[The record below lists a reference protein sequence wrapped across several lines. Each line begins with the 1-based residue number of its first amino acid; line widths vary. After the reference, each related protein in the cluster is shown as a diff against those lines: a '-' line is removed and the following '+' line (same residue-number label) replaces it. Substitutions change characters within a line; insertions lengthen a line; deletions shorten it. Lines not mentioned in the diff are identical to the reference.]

1 MKLMF
6 TLRDD
11 YLTLNR
17 AVTEDYQY
25 IRWCDEPLRVTG
37 MDKSDLVKVRKG
49 TVMPKHW
56 MRQITNL
63 ELEMAKYKTCVKCG
77 DYLRGFDCI

>member
-6 TLRDD
+6 TLRDN

-17 AVTEDYQY
+17 IVTEDYQY
-25 IRWCDEPLRVTG
+25 IRWCDEPLRITG
-37 MDKSDLVKVRKG
+37 MDKSGLTKVHKG

-56 MRQITNL
+56 IR
-63 ELEMAKYKTCVKCG
+63 
-77 DYLRGFDCI
+77 

>member
-11 YLTLNR
+11 CLTLNR
-17 AVTEDYQY
+17 IITADFNY
-25 IRWCDEPLRVTG
+25 IRWCDEPLRVTE
-37 MDKSDLVKVRKG
+37 MSKANLPKVIKG

-56 MRQITNL
+56 MR
-63 ELEMAKYKTCVKCG
+63 
-77 DYLRGFDCI
+77 

>member
-11 YLTLNR
+11 YYSNLPRIIT
-17 AVTEDYQY
+17 ADFKY
-25 IRWCDEPLRVTG
+25 IRWCDEPLRVTK
-37 MDKSDLVKVRKG
+37 MSKINLLKVLKG

-56 MRQITNL
+56 MR
-63 ELEMAKYKTCVKCG
+63 
-77 DYLRGFDCI
+77 

>member
-17 AVTEDYQY
+17 IVTEDYQY
-25 IRWCDEPLRVTG
+25 IRWCDEPLRKTG
-37 MDKSDLVKVRKG
+37 MDKSGLVKVHKG

-56 MRQITNL
+56 MR
-63 ELEMAKYKTCVKCG
+63 
-77 DYLRGFDCI
+77 

>member
-11 YLTLNR
+11 YSNLHSI
-17 AVTEDYQY
+17 VTEDTKY
-25 IRWCDEPLRVTG
+25 IRWNDEPLREAVFHVRPI
-37 MDKSDLVKVRKG
+37 DLIKVSKG

-56 MRQITNL
+56 MR
-63 ELEMAKYKTCVKCG
+63 
-77 DYLRGFDCI
+77 

>member
-1 MKLMF
+1 MKLIF

-17 AVTEDYQY
+17 VVIGDYQY
-25 IRWCDEPLRVTG
+25 IRWCDEPLRITV
-37 MDKSDLVKVRKG
+37 MDKSGLVKVHKG

-56 MRQITNL
+56 MR
-63 ELEMAKYKTCVKCG
+63 
-77 DYLRGFDCI
+77 

>member
-6 TLRDD
+6 TLRDA

-17 AVTEDYQY
+17 VVTEDYQY
-25 IRWCDEPLRVTG
+25 IRWGDEPLRTTE
-37 MDKSDLVKVRKG
+37 MIPRSLIKVPKG

-56 MRQITNL
+56 IR
-63 ELEMAKYKTCVKCG
+63 
-77 DYLRGFDCI
+77 

>member
-17 AVTEDYQY
+17 VVTEDYKY
-25 IRWCDEPLRVTG
+25 IRWCDEPLRITR
-37 MDKSDLVKVRKG
+37 MDKYKSSLVKVHKG
-49 TVMPKHW
+49 TVMPKPW
-56 MRQITNL
+56 MR
-63 ELEMAKYKTCVKCG
+63 
-77 DYLRGFDCI
+77 

>member
-17 AVTEDYQY
+17 VVTEDYQY
-25 IRWCDEPLRVTG
+25 IRWCDEPLRTTD
-37 MDKSDLVKVRKG
+37 MISWYLIKVPKG
-49 TVMPKHW
+49 TVIPKHW
-56 MRQITNL
+56 IR
-63 ELEMAKYKTCVKCG
+63 
-77 DYLRGFDCI
+77 

>member
-1 MKLMF
+1 MKLVF

-17 AVTEDYQY
+17 VVTEDYKY
-25 IRWCDEPLRVTG
+25 IRWCDEPLRITG
-37 MDKSDLVKVRKG
+37 MDKSGLTKVHKG

-56 MRQITNL
+56 MR
-63 ELEMAKYKTCVKCG
+63 
-77 DYLRGFDCI
+77 

>member
-6 TLRDD
+6 TLRDK

-17 AVTEDYQY
+17 VITEDYQY
-25 IRWCDEPLRVTG
+25 IRWYGKPLRTTEMIPVY
-37 MDKSDLVKVRKG
+37 LIKVPKG

-56 MRQITNL
+56 IR
-63 ELEMAKYKTCVKCG
+63 
-77 DYLRGFDCI
+77 

>member
-6 TLRDD
+6 TLRDN

-17 AVTEDYQY
+17 VVIGNYQY
-25 IRWCDEPLRVTG
+25 IRWGDEPLRITT
-37 MDKSDLVKVRKG
+37 MIPADLPKVPKG

-56 MRQITNL
+56 MR
-63 ELEMAKYKTCVKCG
+63 
-77 DYLRGFDCI
+77 

>member
-17 AVTEDYQY
+17 VVTEDYQY
-25 IRWCDEPLRVTG
+25 IRWCDEPLRITE
-37 MDKSDLVKVRKG
+37 MCKSSLIKVPKG

-56 MRQITNL
+56 IR
-63 ELEMAKYKTCVKCG
+63 
-77 DYLRGFDCI
+77 

>member
-6 TLRDD
+6 TLRDK

-17 AVTEDYQY
+17 VVTEDYQY
-25 IRWCDEPLRVTG
+25 IRWYYEPLRITG
-37 MDKSDLVKVRKG
+37 MDKSDLIKVHKG

-56 MRQITNL
+56 MR
-63 ELEMAKYKTCVKCG
+63 
-77 DYLRGFDCI
+77 

>member
-17 AVTEDYQY
+17 IVTEDYQY
-25 IRWCDEPLRVTG
+25 IRWCDEPLRITK
-37 MDKSDLVKVRKG
+37 MDKSGLTKVRK
-49 TVMPKHW
+49 K
-56 MRQITNL
+56 NCN
-63 ELEMAKYKTCVKCG
+63 A
-77 DYLRGFDCI
+77 

>member
-17 AVTEDYQY
+17 IVTENYQY
-25 IRWCDEPLRVTG
+25 IRWFDEPLRTTEMIPGSLLKVT
-37 MDKSDLVKVRKG
+37 KG
-49 TVMPKHW
+49 TVMLKHW
-56 MRQITNL
+56 VR
-63 ELEMAKYKTCVKCG
+63 
-77 DYLRGFDCI
+77 

>member
-1 MKLMF
+1 MKLIF

-17 AVTEDYQY
+17 IVTEDYQY
-25 IRWCDEPLRVTG
+25 IRWCDESLRVTR
-37 MDKSDLVKVRKG
+37 MDKSGLVKIRKG

-56 MRQITNL
+56 R
-63 ELEMAKYKTCVKCG
+63 
-77 DYLRGFDCI
+77 R

>member
-6 TLRDD
+6 TLRDK

-17 AVTEDYQY
+17 VVTEDYQY
-25 IRWCDEPLRVTG
+25 IRWCDEPLRKTG
-37 MDKSDLVKVRKG
+37 RDKSGLINVPKG

-56 MRQITNL
+56 MR
-63 ELEMAKYKTCVKCG
+63 
-77 DYLRGFDCI
+77 

>member
-17 AVTEDYQY
+17 VVTEDYQY
-25 IRWCDEPLRVTG
+25 IRWCDEPLRITG
-37 MDKSDLVKVRKG
+37 MDKLGLGKVNKR
-49 TVMPKHW
+49 TVMLKHW
-56 MRQITNL
+56 MR
-63 ELEMAKYKTCVKCG
+63 
-77 DYLRGFDCI
+77 

>member
-11 YLTLNR
+11 YSNLHSI
-17 AVTEDYQY
+17 VTEDINY
-25 IRWCDEPLRVTG
+25 IRWNDEPLRETVFHVRPT
-37 MDKSDLVKVRKG
+37 DLIKVSKG

-56 MRQITNL
+56 MR
-63 ELEMAKYKTCVKCG
+63 
-77 DYLRGFDCI
+77 

>member
-11 YLTLNR
+11 YSTLNR
-17 AVTEDYQY
+17 IITADLKY
-25 IRWCDEPLRVTG
+25 IRWCDEPLRGTEVTPVAL
-37 MDKSDLVKVRKG
+37 KKVLKG

-56 MRQITNL
+56 MR
-63 ELEMAKYKTCVKCG
+63 
-77 DYLRGFDCI
+77 

>member
-6 TLRDD
+6 TLRDN

-17 AVTEDYQY
+17 VVTEDYQY
-25 IRWCDEPLRVTG
+25 IRWCDEPLRITK
-37 MDKSDLVKVRKG
+37 MDESGLTKVHKG

-56 MRQITNL
+56 IR
-63 ELEMAKYKTCVKCG
+63 
-77 DYLRGFDCI
+77 